1 MDNPVYTTLTRQS
14 GLLREMQVLS
24 HNVANLSTAGYR
36 REGVIFS
43 EYMRHLGG
51 TEEPLS
57 MAAANAR
64 QTYLTHG
71 TLAQTG
77 GVFDLAIEG
86 DGFFAI
92 ETPEGERLTRSG
104 HFVTNADGEM
114 VTADGFRLLDI
125 GGAPIFVPGEARGV
139 SIGRDGTISVDD
151 QPLGQIALV
160 RPGDPSLLRRANGT
174 LLEAQGEVFPAGNA
188 ILHQGFLEESNV
200 NPIVEMTRM
209 IEVQRAYEMGQKFLE
224 REDERVRAVVQSLG
238 K

>member
-14 GLLREMQVLS
+14 GLLREMQVLA

-43 EYMRHLGG
+43 EYVRRLGG
-51 TEEPLS
+51 NEEPLS

-64 QTYLTHG
+64 QTYLTQG

-77 GVFDLAIEG
+77 GAFDLAIEG
-86 DGFFAI
+86 DGFFVI
-92 ETPEGERLTRSG
+92 ETPDGERLTRSG
-104 HFVTNADGEM
+104 HFIASADGEM
-114 VTADGFRLLDI
+114 VTADGYRLLDI
-125 GGAPIFVPGEARGV
+125 GGAPIFVPADARGV
-139 SIGRDGTISVDD
+139 TIGRDGTISADD
-151 QPLGQIALV
+151 QPLGRIGLM

-174 LLEAQGEVFPAGNA
+174 LLEPQGELFPAENT

-200 NPIVEMTRM
+200 NPITEMARM
-209 IEVQRAYEMGQKFLE
+209 IEVQRAYEMGQKFLD